1 VTDAILSLNRRTFAS
16 LRKYRNYR
24 LFFAGQVV
32 SVTGTWMQR
41 IAQAWLIL
49 SLTHSPVAVGFLA
62 LAQFMP
68 FTVFGL
74 FAGVLIDRLDARR
87 TVIGTQAA
95 SMVLAAVLAS
105 ITLAGVAA
113 PWHVYLIAALMGTVQ
128 VLDAPARQALTY
140 RMVGRRDL
148 PNAVALNSSLF
159 NAARIF
165 GPALGGVIIAAAGVG
180 FCFALNAVSYVAVL
194 AGLLA
199 MRAGDLFPV
208 ERGEHPPLLRGVRE
222 GLGYARHSPRV
233 RLTLVL
239 VLALSTFCFNFN
251 VLLPVLA
258 KQTLHGG
265 PQVLGALSAAF
276 GAGALIGAL
285 LSAGLGRASLK
296 VLLLG
301 TGGFGLFQLLLAP
314 ERSVVACAALLFA
327 IGLSFT
333 LWTSNSNSYL
343 QLGAPEGMR
352 GRVVGL
358 YYYSFNGAGP
368 LGGVTAGWLSAR
380 GGTSLAFLVA
390 GLIGI
395 VMTAV
400 AALQLR
406 ADRPPRVH
414 AAREEPEP
422 ESLAA

>member
-1 VTDAILSLNRRTFAS
+1 
-16 LRKYRNYR
+16 
-24 LFFAGQVV
+24 
-32 SVTGTWMQR
+32 
-41 IAQAWLIL
+41 
-49 SLTHSPVAVGFLA
+49 
-62 LAQFMP
+62 
-68 FTVFGL
+68 
-74 FAGVLIDRLDARR
+74 
-87 TVIGTQAA
+87 
-95 SMVLAAVLAS
+95 
-105 ITLAGVAA
+105 
-113 PWHVYLIAALMGTVQ
+113 
-128 VLDAPARQALTY
+128 
-140 RMVGRRDL
+140 MVGRRDL

-199 MRAGDLFPV
+199 MRVADLYPV
-208 ERGEHPPLLRGVRE
+208 ERGEHPPLLQGVRE
-222 GLGYARHSPRV
+222 GLGYARRSPRV

-258 KQTLHGG
+258 KQTLQGG
-265 PQVLGALSAAF
+265 PQVLGVLSACF
-276 GAGALIGAL
+276 GAGALLGAL
-285 LSAGLGRASLK
+285 LSASLGRASLK

-314 ERSVVACAALLFA
+314 ERSVVVCAALLFA
-327 IGLSFT
+327 TGLSFT

-343 QLGAPEGMR
+343 QLGAPDRLR

-368 LGGVTAGWLSAR
+368 LGGLMAGWLSAR
-380 GGTSLAFLVA
+380 GGTPLAFLVS
-390 GLIGI
+390 GLIG
-395 VMTAV
+395 VAMTVV

-406 ADRPPRVH
+406 SERP
-414 AAREEPEP
+414 AAAIPVREEPEP
-422 ESLAA
+422 ERLVA

>member
-1 VTDAILSLNRRTFAS
+1 
-16 LRKYRNYR
+16 
-24 LFFAGQVV
+24 
-32 SVTGTWMQR
+32 MQR
-41 IAQAWLIL
+41 IAQAWLVL
-49 SLTHSPVAVGFLA
+49 SLTHSPLAVGFLA

-74 FAGVLIDRLDARR
+74 FAGAVLDRLDARR
-87 TVIGTQAA
+87 TVIGTQAT
-95 SMVLAAVLAS
+95 SMVLAAALAALA
-105 ITLAGVAA
+105 LAGVAA
-113 PWHVYLIAALMGTVQ
+113 PWHVYVIAALMGTVQ

-199 MRAGDLFPV
+199 MRVADLYPV
-208 ERGEHPPLLRGVRE
+208 ERGEHPPLLQGVRE
-222 GLGYARHSPRV
+222 GLGYARRSPRV

-265 PQVLGALSAAF
+265 PQVLGVLSACF
-276 GAGALIGAL
+276 GAGALVGAL
-285 LSAGLGRASLK
+285 LSASLGRASLK

-314 ERSVVACAALLFA
+314 ERSVVVCAALLFA

-343 QLGAPEGMR
+343 QLGAPDRLR

-380 GGTSLAFLVA
+380 GGTSLAFFVA

-395 VMTAV
+395 AMTAV

-406 ADRPPRVH
+406 SERSAPATPAH
-414 AAREEPEP
+414 EEP
-422 ESLAA
+422 AAERLVA